1 MGLKSIAFGFVL
13 VFVVLGAF
21 AALPASAQASSAF
34 SFTLQGSSAAACW
47 YYGVSFGA
55 TEGQQVTVQWSENQ
69 SGIGPVSMD
78 FYIAPLTSIQ
88 QVWSCD
94 GGPVNLY
101 WNDGAYGTANLS
113 APSTAAYAALV
124 VNYSQYPVSGTF
136 SITTPNG
143 TLSPTAIGPS
153 TARREVC
160 VAPSC
165 LGS

>member
-1 MGLKSIAFGFVL
+1 VGLKSTAFGFVL
-13 VFVVLGAF
+13 VFVVLGALT
-21 AALPASAQASSAF
+21 ALPASAQASSAF
-34 SFTLQGSSAAACW
+34 SFTLQGSSAVACW
-47 YYGVSFGA
+47 YYGISFSA
-55 TEGQQVTVQWSENQ
+55 TQGQQVTVQWSENQ
-69 SGIGPVSMD
+69 SGVGPVSMD
-78 FYIAPLTSIQ
+78 FYIAPLASIH

-94 GGPVNLY
+94 DEPVNLY
-101 WNDGAYGTANLS
+101 WNDGAFGNANWS
-113 APSTAAYAALV
+113 PPSTGAYAALV
-124 VNYSQYPVSGTF
+124 VNYSQYQVSGAI